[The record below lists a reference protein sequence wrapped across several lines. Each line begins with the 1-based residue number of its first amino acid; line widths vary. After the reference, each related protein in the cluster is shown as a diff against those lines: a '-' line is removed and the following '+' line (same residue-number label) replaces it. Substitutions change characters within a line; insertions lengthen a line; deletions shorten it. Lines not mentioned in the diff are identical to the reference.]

1 MTLITLQHVTR
12 TFGSGDTQVCA
23 LNDVSTEFQPGNLI
37 ALMGPSGSGK
47 TTMLNMIGALDRP
60 DSGAILLNKRD
71 IGTMNDSER
80 ALFRR
85 GIGFIFQRFA
95 LIPTASAYE
104 NIEFALRIADVPR
117 SAWHTRIM
125 RTLTKLDMADHA
137 HHRPNELSG
146 GQQQRVAIAR
156 ALAIDPQLLLA
167 DEPTANLDAQRGAAV
182 LRLFIE
188 LCQSGVTIVMS
199 THDPAA
205 ERYASHVCRMRSGQ
219 IEAIDRR
226 ATASAT
232 QKQPL
237 TNE

>member
-1 MTLITLQHVTR
+1 MEKNVIILRGV
-12 TFGSGDTQVCA
+12 
-23 LNDVSTEFQPGNLI
+23 
-37 ALMGPSGSGK
+37 SGSGK

-60 DSGAILLNKRD
+60 DSGTILLNNHD
-71 IGTMNDSER
+71 VGAMNDGER
-80 ALFRR
+80 AVFRR

-117 SAWHTRIM
+117 PVWQERIM
-125 RTLTKLDMADHA
+125 HTLTQLDIADHA

-156 ALAIDPQLLLA
+156 ALAIHPQLLLA

-182 LRLFIE
+182 LTLFTE
-188 LCQSGVTIVMS
+188 LCQSGITIVMS

-219 IEAIDRR
+219 VERIDVR

-232 QKQPL
+232 QK
-237 TNE
+237 

>member
-1 MTLITLQHVTR
+1 MTKIVLQHVTR
-12 TFGSGDTQVCA
+12 TFGSGDTQVRA
-23 LNDVSTEFQPGNLI
+23 LNDISTEFQHGSLI

-47 TTMLNMIGALDRP
+47 TTMLNMIGALDHP
-60 DSGAILLNKRD
+60 DSGTILLNNHD
-71 IGTMNDSER
+71 VGAMSDGER
-80 ALFRR
+80 AIFRR

-117 SAWHTRIM
+117 PVWQERIM
-125 RTLTKLDMADHA
+125 HTLTQLDIVDHA

-156 ALAIDPQLLLA
+156 ALAIHPQLLLA

-182 LRLFIE
+182 LTLFTE
-188 LCQSGVTIVMS
+188 LCQSGITIVMS

-219 IEAIDRR
+219 VERIDVRT
-226 ATASAT
+226 TASAT
-232 QKQPL
+232 QK
-237 TNE
+237 

>member
-1 MTLITLQHVTR
+1 MTKIVLQHVTR
-12 TFGSGDTQVCA
+12 TFGSGDTQVRA
-23 LNDVSTEFQPGNLI
+23 LNDISTEFQHGSLI

-60 DSGAILLNKRD
+60 DSGTILLNNYD
-71 IGTMNDSER
+71 VGAMSDGER
-80 ALFRR
+80 AVFRR

-117 SAWHTRIM
+117 PVWQERIM
-125 RTLTKLDMADHA
+125 HTLTQLDIADHA

-156 ALAIDPQLLLA
+156 ALAIHPQLLLA
-167 DEPTANLDAQRGAAV
+167 DEPTANLDAQRGTAV
-182 LRLFIE
+182 LTLFTE
-188 LCQSGVTIVMS
+188 LCQSGITIVMS

-219 IEAIDRR
+219 VERVDVR

-232 QKQPL
+232 QK
-237 TNE
+237 

>member
-1 MTLITLQHVTR
+1 MTKIVLQHVTR
-12 TFGSGDTQVCA
+12 TFGSGDTQVRA
-23 LNDVSTEFQPGNLI
+23 LNDISTEFQHGSLI

-60 DSGAILLNKRD
+60 DSGTILLNNHD
-71 IGTMNDSER
+71 VGAMSDGER
-80 ALFRR
+80 AVFRR

-117 SAWHTRIM
+117 PVWQERIM
-125 RTLTKLDMADHA
+125 HTLTQLDIADHA

-156 ALAIDPQLLLA
+156 ALAIHPQLLLA
-167 DEPTANLDAQRGAAV
+167 DEPTANLDAQRGTAV
-182 LRLFIE
+182 LTLFTE
-188 LCQSGVTIVMS
+188 LCQSGITIVMS

-219 IEAIDRR
+219 VERIDVR

-232 QKQPL
+232 QK
-237 TNE
+237 

>member
-1 MTLITLQHVTR
+1 MTKIVLQHVTR
-12 TFGSGDTQVCA
+12 TFGSGDTQVRA
-23 LNDVSTEFQPGNLI
+23 LNDISTEFQHGSLV

-60 DSGAILLNKRD
+60 DSGTILLNNHD
-71 IGTMNDSER
+71 VGAMSDGER
-80 ALFRR
+80 AVFRR

-117 SAWHTRIM
+117 PVWQERIM
-125 RTLTKLDMADHA
+125 HTLTQLDIANHA

-156 ALAIDPQLLLA
+156 ALAIHPQLLLA

-182 LRLFIE
+182 LTLFTE
-188 LCQSGVTIVMS
+188 LCQSGITIVMS

-219 IEAIDRR
+219 VERIDVR

-232 QKQPL
+232 QK
-237 TNE
+237 

>member
-1 MTLITLQHVTR
+1 MTKIVLQHVTR
-12 TFGSGDTQVCA
+12 TFGSGDTQVRA
-23 LNDVSTEFQPGNLI
+23 LNDISTEFQHGSLI

-60 DSGAILLNKRD
+60 DSGTILLNNYD
-71 IGTMNDSER
+71 VGAMSDGER
-80 ALFRR
+80 AVFRR

-117 SAWHTRIM
+117 PVWQERIM
-125 RTLTKLDMADHA
+125 HTLTQLDIADHA

-156 ALAIDPQLLLA
+156 ALAIHPQFLLA

-182 LRLFIE
+182 LTLFTE
-188 LCQSGVTIVMS
+188 LCQSGITIVMS

-219 IEAIDRR
+219 VERIDVR

-232 QKQPL
+232 QK
-237 TNE
+237 

>member
-1 MTLITLQHVTR
+1 MKKIVLQHVTR
-12 TFGSGDTQVCA
+12 TFGSGDTQVRA
-23 LNDVSTEFQPGNLI
+23 LNDISTEFQHGSLI

-60 DSGAILLNKRD
+60 DSGTILLNNHD
-71 IGTMNDSER
+71 VGAMSDGER
-80 ALFRR
+80 AVFRR

-117 SAWHTRIM
+117 PVWQERIM
-125 RTLTKLDMADHA
+125 HTLTQLDIADHA

-156 ALAIDPQLLLA
+156 ALAIHPQLLLA
-167 DEPTANLDAQRGAAV
+167 DEPTANLDAQRGTAV
-182 LRLFIE
+182 LTLFTE
-188 LCQSGVTIVMS
+188 LCQSGITIVMS

-219 IEAIDRR
+219 VERIDVR

-232 QKQPL
+232 QK
-237 TNE
+237 

>member
-1 MTLITLQHVTR
+1 MTKIALQHVTR
-12 TFGSGDTQVCA
+12 VFGSGDTQVRA
-23 LNDVSTEFQPGNLI
+23 LNDVSAEFQHGSLI

-60 DSGAILLNKRD
+60 NDGTILLNAAD
-71 IGTMNDSER
+71 IGAMSDGER
-80 ALFRR
+80 AIFRR

-117 SAWHTRIM
+117 PVWQERIIH
-125 RTLTKLDMADHA
+125 TLTQLDIADNA

-156 ALAIDPQLLLA
+156 ALAIHPQLLLA

-182 LRLFIE
+182 LTLFTE

-219 IEAIDRR
+219 VERIDVR

-232 QKQPL
+232 QK
-237 TNE
+237 

>member
-1 MTLITLQHVTR
+1 MTKIVLQHVTR
-12 TFGSGDTQVCA
+12 TFGSGDTQVRA
-23 LNDVSTEFQPGNLI
+23 LNDISTEFQHGSLI

-60 DSGAILLNKRD
+60 DSGTILLNNHD
-71 IGTMNDSER
+71 VGAMSDGER
-80 ALFRR
+80 AVFRR

-95 LIPTASAYE
+95 SIPTASAYE

-117 SAWHTRIM
+117 PVWQERIM
-125 RTLTKLDMADHA
+125 HTLTQLDIADHA

-156 ALAIDPQLLLA
+156 ALAIHPQLLLA

-182 LRLFIE
+182 LTLFTE
-188 LCQSGVTIVMS
+188 LCQSGITIVMS

-219 IEAIDRR
+219 VERIDVR

-232 QKQPL
+232 QK
-237 TNE
+237 

>member
-1 MTLITLQHVTR
+1 MTKISIQHVTR
-12 TFGSGDTQVCA
+12 IFGNDETQVRA
-23 LNDVSTEFQPGNLI
+23 LNDVSVEFQHGSLI

-60 DSGAILLNKRD
+60 DSGTILLNNHD
-71 IGTMNDSER
+71 VGAMNDGER
-80 ALFRR
+80 AVFRR

-117 SAWHTRIM
+117 PVWQERIM
-125 RTLTKLDMADHA
+125 HTLTQLDIADHA

-156 ALAIDPQLLLA
+156 ALAIHPQLLLA

-182 LRLFIE
+182 LTLFTE
-188 LCQSGVTIVMS
+188 LCQSGITIVMS

-219 IEAIDRR
+219 VERIDVR

-232 QKQPL
+232 QK
-237 TNE
+237 

>member
-1 MTLITLQHVTR
+1 MTKIVLQHVTR
-12 TFGSGDTQVCA
+12 TFGSGDTQVRA
-23 LNDVSTEFQPGNLI
+23 LNDISTEFQHGSLI

-47 TTMLNMIGALDRP
+47 TTMLNMIGALDCP
-60 DSGAILLNKRD
+60 DSGTILLNNHD
-71 IGTMNDSER
+71 VGAMSDGER
-80 ALFRR
+80 AVFRR

-117 SAWHTRIM
+117 PVWQERIM
-125 RTLTKLDMADHA
+125 HTLTQLDIVDHA

-156 ALAIDPQLLLA
+156 ALAIHPQLLLA

-182 LRLFIE
+182 LTLFTE
-188 LCQSGVTIVMS
+188 LCQSGITIVMS

-219 IEAIDRR
+219 VERIDVR

-232 QKQPL
+232 QK
-237 TNE
+237 

>member
-1 MTLITLQHVTR
+1 MTKIVLQHVTR
-12 TFGSGDTQVCA
+12 TFGSGDTQVRA
-23 LNDVSTEFQPGNLI
+23 LNDISTEFQHGSLI

-60 DSGAILLNKRD
+60 DSGTILLNNHD
-71 IGTMNDSER
+71 VGAMSDGER
-80 ALFRR
+80 AVFRR

-117 SAWHTRIM
+117 PVWQERIM
-125 RTLTKLDMADHA
+125 HTLTQLDIADHA

-156 ALAIDPQLLLA
+156 ALAIHPQLLLA

-182 LRLFIE
+182 LTLFTE
-188 LCQSGVTIVMS
+188 LCQSGITIVMS

-219 IEAIDRR
+219 VERIDVRT
-226 ATASAT
+226 TASAT
-232 QKQPL
+232 QK
-237 TNE
+237 